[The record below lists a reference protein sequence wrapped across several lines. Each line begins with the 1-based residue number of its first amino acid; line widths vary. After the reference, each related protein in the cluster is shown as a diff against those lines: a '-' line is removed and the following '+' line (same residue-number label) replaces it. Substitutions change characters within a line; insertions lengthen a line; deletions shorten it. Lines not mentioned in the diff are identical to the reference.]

1 MSISNNLK
9 MIALS
14 TTIALGLIVQGTS
27 AKAAG
32 TETLLVAGGC
42 FWCVES
48 DFESVKGVKEVIS
61 GFAGGT
67 TKNPT
72 YKQVVAGGTGHYE
85 AAQIQ
90 YDPAVVSADQLL
102 AMFFRCWWPILRPWR
117 HLSHS
122 DLCQWRSAKGCS
134 RKSQSRCASR
144 IGQGRC
150 YTYFRQDDILSC
162 RCVSPGL
169 LQKR

>member
-32 TETLLVAGGC
+32 TKTLLVAGGC

-61 GFAGGT
+61 GFAGGSV
-67 TKNPT
+67 KNPT
-72 YKQVVAGGTGHYE
+72 YKGFTLKFWNSLSAVGDASTWELKYVDNCGKGQPNQIMQLGHGVPVCRF
-85 AAQIQ
+85 
-90 YDPAVVSADQLL
+90 DNV
-102 AMFFRCWWPILRPWR
+102 
-117 HLSHS
+117 
-122 DLCQWRSAKGCS
+122 
-134 RKSQSRCASR
+134 R
-144 IGQGRC
+144 IGE
-150 YTYFRQDDILSC
+150 
-162 RCVSPGL
+162 
-169 LQKR
+169 